1 VDAFERSN
9 GGLKRRQRNIAIILM
24 LSTLIGYLTRVNIS
38 VALPFIGADYGWTAS
53 EQGLYGGILLGI
65 FLVGYGFSNIFIS
78 PLIDRIGPRRGLIVI
93 MTVWSIITFFTGII
107 GLILWVSIILRL
119 LLGLSEG
126 PLFPSASKVTQEWF
140 PPRERTWVNSLYF
153 ASLYAS
159 NLLAALVLVPLIL
172 ITNWRYAFFSV
183 GLIGIVGVALIYLRL
198 EDSPQGRSRSIITKR
213 GIRADLANIRESFR
227 IKGIG
232 YLLAADIA
240 TNLAWWGISLWLP
253 TYMIQAKGFTT
264 GDLFWAASIPYLGGI
279 AGLFVG
285 SAISTRTGRIVGVA
299 SSFALLCG
307 LFIFLAIQLQDKA
320 LVILDLSLVFF
331 FIAIMQPNLF
341 SLLQDVSPKSLIGG
355 ATGLLNG
362 LSVGVGVLGP
372 ILIGLVVAITSS
384 FEVGLLILALLQLFA
399 GMILLPLRRIT
410 RSHIE
415 HQEVNDN

>member
-1 VDAFERSN
+1 
-9 GGLKRRQRNIAIILM
+9 M
-24 LSTLIGYLTRVNIS
+24 
-38 VALPFIGADYGWTAS
+38 
-53 EQGLYGGILLGI
+53 
-65 FLVGYGFSNIFIS
+65 
-78 PLIDRIGPRRGLIVI
+78 
-93 MTVWSIITFFTGII
+93 
-107 GLILWVSIILRL
+107 
-119 LLGLSEG
+119 
-126 PLFPSASKVTQEWF
+126 
-140 PPRERTWVNSLYF
+140 
-153 ASLYAS
+153 
-159 NLLAALVLVPLIL
+159 
-172 ITNWRYAFFSV
+172 
-183 GLIGIVGVALIYLRL
+183 
-198 EDSPQGRSRSIITKR
+198 
-213 GIRADLANIRESFR
+213 
-227 IKGIG
+227 
-232 YLLAADIA
+232 
-240 TNLAWWGISLWLP
+240 
-253 TYMIQAKGFTT
+253 
-264 GDLFWAASIPYLGGI
+264 
-279 AGLFVG
+279 FVG